1 MTITLAGSIVLALG
15 TLAYQVLRPPPTELF
30 TEFYI
35 LGSDGNASAHP
46 VRLNASEE
54 SRFLLGIANHEAT
67 RVNYTVRVD
76 LVGVKIFYNATAMA
90 YEIIELNRTTWSWL
104 NVTLGDGQS
113 WTDPYIFSIPTVGD
127 WEVQFLLF
135 KNGTTGTPYRQLR
148 LVIQVVK
155 TG

>member
-1 MTITLAGSIVLALG
+1 LTIVLAGSIVLAFG
-15 TLAYQVLRPPPTELF
+15 TLAYLVLQPPPGEPF

-35 LGSDGNASAHP
+35 LGSDGSASVHP
-46 VRLNASEE
+46 IRLNASEE
-54 SRFLLGIANHEAT
+54 SRFLLGIANHEAM
-67 RVNYTVRVD
+67 RVSYIVRVD
-76 LVGVKIFYNATAMA
+76 LVGVKTFYNATAMA
-90 YEIIELNRTTWSWL
+90 YETIELNRTTWSWL

-113 WTDPYIFSIPTVGD
+113 WTELYIVSIPTVGD

-135 KNGTTGTPYRQLR
+135 KNGAIAAPYRQLR